1 MFDLEPRSHDG
12 RPLITLG
19 RPPCAPIP
27 SIFLP
32 LPLQANEGDA
42 LAAILL
48 FEENVTLQ
56 SGFSLFGVLP
66 LPHLI
71 DPLPS
76 DRLDPLLHHPDLGPH
91 RPDPHPLDPHPLDP
105 HFDPHPH
112 HIDPHHPHPFAL
124 DSTPDFDADYW
135 LGAGNDA
142 AMARL
147 YDRLD
152 AVLDGLP
159 DLAGV
164 EA

>member
-1 MFDLEPRSHDG
+1 MSDLEVERRSYDG
-12 RPLITLG
+12 YPLITLG

-42 LAAILL
+42 LSAILL

-76 DRLDPLLHHPDLGPH
+76 DHVDPLLHHPDLGPH

-112 HIDPHHPHPFAL
+112 YI